1 MRNNSKLKEH
11 RTLSL
16 EEQQNEAR
24 HEATGKIKRYLDLAE
39 KLFQN
44 DDDSDCSPGRF
55 HFLAPCSSIT
65 PSQDSLRKACISE
78 TTAVLSSLSHANGF
92 PSMARFTVLNNIAE
106 KSWR

>member
-1 MRNNSKLKEH
+1 LSEVQVAAYQHVAAQETLRGAVVIQGAERLKFMRNNSKLKEH

-44 DDDSDCSPGRF
+44 DDDSDCSPA
-55 HFLAPCSSIT
+55 AP
-65 PSQDSLRKACISE
+65 
-78 TTAVLSSLSHANGF
+78 VFSHHAH
-92 PSMARFTVLNNIAE
+92 R
-106 KSWR
+106 